1 MSGKSM
7 VLELQESLKI
17 GELST
22 QSGVPIKTIR
32 YYAELGLV
40 KAVGRTDGHFRLFD
54 RSTVN
59 RLLLIKRLQSLGL
72 SLKEI
77 DVSLSIYDS
86 GDLPCQDIQAK
97 LERHVSEIDR
107 QIAELSLLRQELMG
121 ILQSWSATPAPQ
133 PGEICPNLHI

>member
-1 MSGKSM
+1 MLGKSM

-54 RSTVN
+54 RSAVN
-59 RLLLIKRLQSLGL
+59 RLLFIKRLQSLGL

-77 DVSLSIYDS
+77 EVSLSIYDS

-97 LERHVSEIDR
+97 LEQHVSEIDR
-107 QIAELSLLRQELMG
+107 QMAELSLLRQELAG
-121 ILQSWSATPAPQ
+121 ILQSWSASPAPQ

>member
-1 MSGKSM
+1 M
-7 VLELQESLKI
+7 VLELEESLKI
-17 GELST
+17 GELAA

-32 YYAELGLV
+32 YYTELGLV
-40 KAVGRTDGHFRLFD
+40 KAVGRTDGHFRLFN
-54 RSTVN
+54 RSAVN
-59 RLLLIKRLQSLGL
+59 RLLFIKRLQSLGL

-77 DVSLSIYDS
+77 DVSLSIYDR

-97 LERHVSEIDR
+97 LEQHVSEIDR
-107 QIAELSLLRQELMG
+107 QIAELSLLRQELMD